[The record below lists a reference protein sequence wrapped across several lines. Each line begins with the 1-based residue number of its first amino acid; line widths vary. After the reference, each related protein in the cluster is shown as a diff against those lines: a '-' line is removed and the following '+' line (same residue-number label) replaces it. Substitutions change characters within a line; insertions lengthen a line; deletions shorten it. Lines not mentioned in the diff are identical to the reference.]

1 MRLVEIENS
10 LMNLNEAKREQI
22 AHFDKKMKELQVS
35 INHLERQ
42 KKLHL
47 EGFDLKKIEEAERI
61 LQIKDAEYDS
71 SCVRD
76 AIADILR
83 GTPHMKTHYFGS
95 KNYQCFLLQRSDHPY
110 VYGPTHGTIVFSIG
124 LNWSYRNGLSQEQEE
139 DCLYYLNLLLD
150 PDKRAMIKFKPVKG
164 NV

>member
-1 MRLVEIENS
+1 MKLAEIENS
-10 LMNLNEAKREQI
+10 LVNLNQAKREQQ
-22 AHFDKKMKELQVS
+22 AHFEKKMKELQES

-47 EGFDLKKIEEAERI
+47 EGFDLKRVEEAEKI

-76 AIADILR
+76 AITDILR
-83 GTPHMKTHYFGS
+83 GTPHMKTQYFGS
-95 KNYQCFLLQRSDHPY
+95 KNYVHYRHQRSDHPY
-110 VYGPTHGTIVFSIG
+110 VYGPTHGTIVYSIG